1 MDTESSLRRS
11 LRRINPFQN
20 KIFRL
25 PATPRLA
32 RNRKLGNGEDVTTE
46 WNFERTASRRVDE
59 RLNDFTSSAA
69 TTTTLTPMLQRS
81 TNGPPN
87 PQEAELD
94 IHQHVQNLLAQTNRQ
109 TSHLSKLPSTSYRAD
124 GLITDAYWMSDASF
138 DCRSNN
144 STISLLNTSTRF
156 ARDACRNGTVMSTS
170 SARKRCSVNG
180 IQKHVPVDSASKRL
194 VIESPLQPLFD
205 LDKFFSKT
213 DLEDVFIGREWAF
226 REIYESAVVDK
237 IPVTIVEGCRG
248 SGKTT
253 IFNQLVLN
261 SSFYSA
267 KTSDTIDSGC
277 VADDGTM
284 WNSKNYEWMRAVAA
298 RLVAFHICNIQSSSS
313 CSIPEL
319 VCNLG
324 AWLSRSPILKS
335 YTDILKKNKEKVEL
349 LNLEECIKH
358 DALHVFRTAIADPL
372 QQLNCLDQG
381 CLVIVVDGSD
391 DAEFHRSEDGRSIAT
406 FICSLVPHLPTW
418 IRFIVS
424 CDPEN
429 SNIYDSVMTRRIR
442 IDDVTLDERVVKD
455 CRMLIEYRLSMVP
468 ELDSHL
474 LTNARRSIIDPFGD
488 MVDRIVYAANGSML
502 YIRLLLR
509 LVENGQ
515 LSLRYLTQSN
525 LPTGDI
531 NLYGVVMDFTFTL
544 PSTFARV
551 VPVLN
556 VLLASLRPLDRSE
569 LLAVLNSPNSDLSVM
584 EVELEEILTIL
595 SPLLSF
601 ASCGSITLNNTA
613 LRDWLL
619 TNANHPKFSSDA
631 RHGHILLA
639 LHLTESAPL
648 DSIRLF
654 ELAHHL
660 LKAHPYKYMHGK
672 YIPEF
677 TSSKDGQIHW
687 IKRCSKDIGKAL
699 LNHRNMFFPN
709 TKVTQ
714 LLLMAGADV
723 NAFDSSSTLTVM
735 QQAVAAGNVLLVSLF
750 LSNGGVVHQP
760 QGESALTIAAK
771 SGHIELLPLLFPL
784 DNMLAVETALVEGAR
799 NGHRKVIRYLLAQTW
814 NNAKRI
820 AAVES
825 ALIVAA
831 GAGQTKVC
839 ELLIDSYGLND
850 LAKAMC
856 AACEQGRA
864 DTVQF
869 FLSRG
874 VSLSSL
880 PWPAERP
887 ALICAVESGS
897 WDFVVAV
904 LSQAKCDI
912 ECKDGF
918 GRTPIIAAARCM
930 HVGLIDLLLN
940 KGAKIDQQ
948 DNRGWSALM
957 HAVSKNHLPSVQL
970 LLDRNAKSSVK
981 DEDGR
986 TLAHIACSS
995 ASRLVVDRLL
1005 ECGMPIEDCD
1015 NDGLYP
1021 IQIAILRQNRDALE
1035 SLL

>member
-1 MDTESSLRRS
+1 M
-11 LRRINPFQN
+11 
-20 KIFRL
+20 
-25 PATPRLA
+25 
-32 RNRKLGNGEDVTTE
+32 
-46 WNFERTASRRVDE
+46 
-59 RLNDFTSSAA
+59 SA
-69 TTTTLTPMLQRS
+69 
-81 TNGPPN
+81 
-87 PQEAELD
+87 
-94 IHQHVQNLLAQTNRQ
+94 
-109 TSHLSKLPSTSYRAD
+109 
-124 GLITDAYWMSDASF
+124 
-138 DCRSNN
+138 
-144 STISLLNTSTRF
+144 
-156 ARDACRNGTVMSTS
+156 S

-205 LDKFFSKT
+205 LDQFFSKT

-253 IFNQLVLN
+253 IINQLVLN
-261 SSFYSA
+261 SSFYST

-284 WNSKNYEWMRAVAA
+284 WNSRNYEWMRAVAA

-319 VCNLG
+319 VCNIG

-335 YTDILKKNKEKVEL
+335 YTDILKK
-349 LNLEECIKH
+349 
-358 DALHVFRTAIADPL
+358 
-372 QQLNCLDQG
+372 LD
-381 CLVIVVDGSD
+381 
-391 DAEFHRSEDGRSIAT
+391 
-406 FICSLVPHLPTW
+406 
-418 IRFIVS
+418 
-424 CDPEN
+424 N
-429 SNIYDSVMTRRIR
+429 
-442 IDDVTLDERVVKD
+442 
-455 CRMLIEYRLSMVP
+455 
-468 ELDSHL
+468 HL

-488 MVDRIVYAANGSML
+488 VVDRILYAANGSML

-525 LPTGDI
+525 LPTGDV
-531 NLYGVVMDFTFTL
+531 NLYGLIMDLTFTL
-544 PSTFARV
+544 PSMFARV

-556 VLLASLRPLDRSE
+556 ILLAALRPLDRSE
-569 LLAVLNSPNSDLSVM
+569 LLAVLNSPNSDVSVT
-584 EVELEEILTIL
+584 EVELEKILTIL

-601 ASCGSITLNNTA
+601 ASCGSITLHNTA

-619 TNANHPKFSSDA
+619 TNANHPKLCSDA

-654 ELAHHL
+654 ELSHHL

-735 QQAVAAGNVLLVSLF
+735 QEAVAAGNAHLVSLF
-750 LSNGGVVHQP
+750 LSNGGIVHQP

-771 SGHIELLPLLFPL
+771 FGHIELLPLLFPL
-784 DNMLAVETALVEGAR
+784 DNTLAIEAALVEGAR
-799 NGHRKVIRYLLAQTW
+799 NGHRKVIRYLLAQNW
-814 NNAKRI
+814 NNANKRI
-820 AAVES
+820 TAIES

-904 LSQAKCDI
+904 LSQAKCNI
-912 ECKDGF
+912 ECKDAF

-970 LLDRNAKSSVK
+970 LLDKNAKSSVK

-1005 ECGMPIEDCD
+1005 ECGMPIEDRD

-1035 SLL
+1035 SLLTRGARLRTSTWLTAMESFPEVTFILLSKLLDDAGILFRKKRFEDAMHRLHYALNKCELCLDNQKLQDIHSGLTKVRLQIMVSMARVLRRQGRTLQAIEVCSFIEADACERVRFESLLLQAKCHFDLQDLERAKVHARAAVHLRPDHDEARQLLNTLMLPSATIARL